1 MRDINLN
8 SIYLQRYI
16 MSHFSSKFRL
26 FEDAAQ
32 HKSLNE
38 CSEVK

>member
-1 MRDINLN
+1 MCDVNLN

-26 FEDAAQ
+26 CEDAAL
-32 HKSLNE
+32 HKSVNE